1 VDRVFL
7 GGLVVSFAVV
17 FALPLLFA
25 PLRWARVFRWE
36 VAPDDRLALYFG
48 RCLGAAALGLLFV
61 MGRGA
66 IDPALTP
73 LALELSAL
81 AGALLCGVHVAGAIQ
96 RVQPWTEDAEI
107 VLYAA
112 ATVGALALRFL

>member
-1 VDRVFL
+1 M
-7 GGLVVSFAVV
+7 VVSFAAV

-25 PLRWARVFRWE
+25 PLRWARAFRWE
-36 VAPDDRLALYFG
+36 VGPDDRLALYFG

-61 MGRGA
+61 IGRGV

-73 LALELSAL
+73 LALELAAV
-81 AGALLCGVHVAGAIQ
+81 AGALLGAVHVAGAIQ

-107 VLYAA
+107 VLYAL
-112 ATVGALALRFL
+112 ATLGALALRFL